1 MAGNRRRVAARN
13 AGEREAGMKTFL
25 AAAAIAVGVI
35 GMTGPAHS
43 GSKGDSKNMLREQ
56 LEEQQKRENKD
67 VDKAYNEMM
76 KRTRTKAKPY
86 DPWQTVRPSAED
98 KK

>member
-1 MAGNRRRVAARN
+1 MR
-13 AGEREAGMKTFL
+13 KFL
-25 AAAAIAVGVI
+25 TAAAIIIAVVGPI
-35 GMTGPAHS
+35 ATIGPAHS
-43 GSKGDSKNMLREQ
+43 AGAKGDSKNVLREQ
-56 LEEQQKRENKD
+56 EEEREKRENKD

-86 DPWQTVRPSAED
+86 DPWQTVRPSAVD